1 GAVPA
6 PPPTPAVHASA
17 AELSEPHDDHS
28 ETNAMSTSLVAF
40 DDAIVQAL
48 QSGCNLREIARQ
60 ATETAIRLALASENG
75 NLQRAA
81 KRLGVTDRALQ
92 MPRAQR
98 AD

>member
-1 GAVPA
+1 MVIWM
-6 PPPTPAVHASA
+6 
-17 AELSEPHDDHS
+17 
-28 ETNAMSTSLVAF
+28 TNGISTSLVTF

-92 MPRAQR
+92 MRRAQR